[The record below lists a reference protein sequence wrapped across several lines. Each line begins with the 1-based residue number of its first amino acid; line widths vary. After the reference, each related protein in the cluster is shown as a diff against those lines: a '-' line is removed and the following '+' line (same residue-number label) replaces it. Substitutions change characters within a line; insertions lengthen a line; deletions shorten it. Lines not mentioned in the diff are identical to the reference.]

1 VGAMKEKGQKSA
13 IINNILEI
21 FDHISA
27 RAHRQKIQK
36 SD

>member
-27 RAHRQKIQK
+27 HRQKIQK